1 MSADSVKERSVL
13 CTGSLVWLSLCVLLC
28 CSATPTWSQET
39 SILQVATSAVA
50 DSPQAELSSGG
61 GQQLDQQP
69 SGSIS
74 GRIVDQSGANI
85 GGARVKLTQE
95 GQSQSQEV
103 LTDDSGQFTFANT
116 PPGPFQLTINSEGLA
131 PQEVSGI
138 VHPGEAY
145 VVPLVMLVV
154 ATQRTEVLVGLTQ
167 VELAQEQLKE
177 QEKQR
182 VFGFIPNFYVSYV
195 PNAAPLTAKQK
206 FGLAWKTTSDPITFL
221 AVGALAG
228 VDQATDRWGAYGQ
241 GAEGYAKRFGA
252 TYGNV
257 FIGTFLGGA
266 ILPSVL
272 KQDPRYF
279 YRGSGSTKSRILYAL
294 ANSVICKGDNGRW
307 QPNYSSIVGNFAA
320 GGISN
325 LYYPANDRNGAAVVL
340 SNALIRIGETA
351 VANIFQ
357 ELIVPKLTP
366 NLPSRRRV
374 QSQP

>member
-1 MSADSVKERSVL
+1 MSADSAKERSVL
-13 CTGSLVWLSLCVLLC
+13 CSGSLVWLSLCVLLC
-28 CSATPTWSQET
+28 SSATPTWSQET
-39 SILQVATSAVA
+39 SIFQEAASAVA
-50 DSPQAELSSGG
+50 DSPQAEGSSGG
-61 GQQLDQQP
+61 VQQLDQRP
-69 SGSIS
+69 GSIS

-103 LTDDSGQFTFANT
+103 LTDDSGEFTFANT
-116 PPGPFQLTINSEGLA
+116 PPGPFQLTISSEGLA

-138 VHPGEAY
+138 MHPGEAY

-154 ATQRTEVLVGLTQ
+154 ATQKTEVLVGLTQ
-167 VELAQEQLKE
+167 VELAQEQLNE
-177 QEKQR
+177 QVKQR

-206 FGLAWKTTSDPITFL
+206 FRLAWKTTSDPVTFL

-228 VDQATDRWGAYGQ
+228 IDQATDRWGAYGQ
-241 GAEGYAKRFGA
+241 GAEGYAKRYGA

-266 ILPSVL
+266 VLPSVL

-279 YRGSGSTKSRILYAL
+279 YKGSGSTKSRILYAL
-294 ANSVICKGDNGRW
+294 AHSVICKGDNGRW
-307 QPNYSSIVGNFAA
+307 QPDYSSIVGNLAA

-325 LYYPANDRNGAAVVL
+325 LYYPPNDRNGAGVVF

-357 ELIVPKLTP
+357 ELIIPKLTP

>member
-1 MSADSVKERSVL
+1 MSADSAKELSVL
-13 CTGSLVWLSLCVLLC
+13 CSGSLVWLSLCVLLC
-28 CSATPTWSQET
+28 SSATPTWSQET
-39 SILQVATSAVA
+39 SIFQEAASAVA
-50 DSPQAELSSGG
+50 DSPQAEGSSGG
-61 GQQLDQQP
+61 GQQLDQRP
-69 SGSIS
+69 GSIS

-103 LTDDSGQFTFANT
+103 LTDDSGEFTFANT
-116 PPGPFQLTINSEGLA
+116 PPGPFQLTISSEGLA

-138 VHPGEAY
+138 MHPGEAY

-154 ATQRTEVLVGLTQ
+154 ATQKTEVLVGLTQ
-167 VELAQEQLKE
+167 VELAQEQLNE
-177 QEKQR
+177 QVKQR

-206 FGLAWKTTSDPITFL
+206 FRLAWKTTSDPVTFL

-228 VDQATDRWGAYGQ
+228 IDQATDRWGAYGQ
-241 GAEGYAKRFGA
+241 GAEGYAKRYGA

-266 ILPSVL
+266 VLPSVL

-279 YRGSGSTKSRILYAL
+279 YKGSGSTKSRILYAI
-294 ANSVICKGDNGRW
+294 AHSVICKGDNGRW
-307 QPNYSSIVGNFAA
+307 QPDYSSIVGNLAA

-325 LYYPANDRNGAAVVL
+325 LYYPPNDRNGAGVVF

-357 ELIVPKLTP
+357 ELIIPKLTP

>member
-1 MSADSVKERSVL
+1 MSADSAKELSVL
-13 CTGSLVWLSLCVLLC
+13 CSGSLVWLSLCVLLC
-28 CSATPTWSQET
+28 SSATPTWSQET
-39 SILQVATSAVA
+39 SIFQEAASAVA
-50 DSPQAELSSGG
+50 DSPQAEASSGG
-61 GQQLDQQP
+61 GQQFDQRP
-69 SGSIS
+69 GSIS

-103 LTDDSGQFTFANT
+103 LTDDSGEFSFANT
-116 PPGPFQLTINSEGLA
+116 PPGPFQLAISSEGLA

-154 ATQRTEVLVGLTQ
+154 ATQKTEVLVGLTQ

-182 VFGFIPNFYVSYV
+182 VLGFIPNFYVSYV

-206 FGLAWKTTSDPITFL
+206 FRLAWKTTSDPVTFL
-221 AVGALAG
+221 GVGALAG
-228 VDQATDRWGAYGQ
+228 IDQATDRWGAYGH

-266 ILPSVL
+266 VLPSVL

-279 YRGSGSTKSRILYAL
+279 YKGSGSTKSRILYAL

-307 QPNYSSIVGNFAA
+307 QPDYSSIIGNFAA

-325 LYYPANDRNGAAVVL
+325 LYYPPNDRNGARVVL

-357 ELIVPKLTP
+357 EFIIPKLTP
-366 NLPSRRRV
+366 NLPSRKRA

>member
-1 MSADSVKERSVL
+1 MSADSAKELSVL
-13 CTGSLVWLSLCVLLC
+13 CSGSLVWLSLCVLLC
-28 CSATPTWSQET
+28 SSATPTWSQET
-39 SILQVATSAVA
+39 SIFQEAASAVA
-50 DSPQAELSSGG
+50 DSPQAEASSGG
-61 GQQLDQQP
+61 GQQLDQRP
-69 SGSIS
+69 GSIS

-103 LTDDSGQFTFANT
+103 LTDDSGEFSFANT
-116 PPGPFQLTINSEGLA
+116 PPGPFQLAISSEGLA

-154 ATQRTEVLVGLTQ
+154 ATQKTEVLVGLTQ
-167 VELAQEQLKE
+167 VELAQEQLNE
-177 QEKQR
+177 QVKQR

-195 PNAAPLTAKQK
+195 PNAVPLTAKQK
-206 FGLAWKTTSDPITFL
+206 FKLAWKTTSDPVTFL
-221 AVGALAG
+221 GVGALAG
-228 VDQATDRWGAYGQ
+228 IDQATDRWGAYGH

-266 ILPSVL
+266 VLPSVL

-279 YRGSGSTKSRILYAL
+279 YKGSGSTKSRILYAL

-307 QPNYSSIVGNFAA
+307 QPDYSSIVGNFAA

-325 LYYPANDRNGAAVVL
+325 LYYPPNDRNGAGVVF

-357 ELIVPKLTP
+357 EFIIPKLTP
-366 NLPSRRRV
+366 NLPSRKRA

>member
-1 MSADSVKERSVL
+1 MSADSAKERSVP
-13 CTGSLVWLSLCVLLC
+13 CSGSLVWLSLCVLLC
-28 CSATPTWSQET
+28 SSATPTWSQET
-39 SILQVATSAVA
+39 SIFQEAASAVA
-50 DSPQAELSSGG
+50 DSPQAEGSSGG
-61 GQQLDQQP
+61 GQQLDQRP
-69 SGSIS
+69 GSIS

-95 GQSQSQEV
+95 GQTQSREV
-103 LTDDSGQFTFANT
+103 LTDDSGEFTFANT
-116 PPGPFQLTINSEGLA
+116 PPGPFQLTISSEGLA

-154 ATQRTEVLVGLTQ
+154 ATQKTEVLVGLTQ
-167 VELAQEQLKE
+167 VELAQEQLNE
-177 QEKQR
+177 QVKQR

-206 FGLAWKTTSDPITFL
+206 FRLAWKTTSDPVTFL

-228 VDQATDRWGAYGQ
+228 IDQATDRWGAYGQ
-241 GAEGYAKRFGA
+241 GAEGYAKRYGA

-266 ILPSVL
+266 VLPSVL

-279 YRGSGSTKSRILYAL
+279 YKGSGSTKSRILYAL
-294 ANSVICKGDNGRW
+294 AHSVICKGDNGRW
-307 QPNYSSIVGNFAA
+307 QPDYSSIVGNLAA

-325 LYYPANDRNGAAVVL
+325 LYYPPNDRNGAGVVF

-357 ELIVPKLTP
+357 ELIIPKLTP
-366 NLPSRRRV
+366 NLPSRRRA

>member
-1 MSADSVKERSVL
+1 MSADSAKELSVL
-13 CTGSLVWLSLCVLLC
+13 CSGSLVWLSLCVLLC
-28 CSATPTWSQET
+28 SSATPTWSQET
-39 SILQVATSAVA
+39 SIFQEAASAVA
-50 DSPQAELSSGG
+50 DSPQAEASSGG
-61 GQQLDQQP
+61 GQQLDQRP
-69 SGSIS
+69 GSIS

-103 LTDDSGQFTFANT
+103 LTDDSGEFSFANT
-116 PPGPFQLTINSEGLA
+116 PPGPFQLAISSEGLA

-154 ATQRTEVLVGLTQ
+154 ATQKTEVLVGLTQ

-182 VFGFIPNFYVSYV
+182 VLGFIPNFYVSYV

-206 FGLAWKTTSDPITFL
+206 FRLAWKTTSDPVTFL
-221 AVGALAG
+221 GVGALAG
-228 VDQATDRWGAYGQ
+228 IDQATDRWGAYGH

-266 ILPSVL
+266 VLPSVL

-279 YRGSGSTKSRILYAL
+279 YKGSGSTKSRILYAL

-307 QPNYSSIVGNFAA
+307 QPDYSSIIGNFAA

-325 LYYPANDRNGAAVVL
+325 LYYPPNDRNGARVVL

-357 ELIVPKLTP
+357 EFIIPKLTP
-366 NLPSRRRV
+366 NLPSRKRA

>member
-1 MSADSVKERSVL
+1 MSADSAKELSVL
-13 CTGSLVWLSLCVLLC
+13 CSGSLVWLSLCVLLC
-28 CSATPTWSQET
+28 SSATPTWSQET
-39 SILQVATSAVA
+39 SIFQEAASAVA
-50 DSPQAELSSGG
+50 DSPQAEASSGG
-61 GQQLDQQP
+61 GQQLDQRP

-103 LTDDSGQFTFANT
+103 LTDDSGEFSFANT
-116 PPGPFQLTINSEGLA
+116 PPGPFQLAISSEGLA

-154 ATQRTEVLVGLTQ
+154 ATQKTEVLVGLTQ

-182 VFGFIPNFYVSYV
+182 VLGFIPNFYVSYV

-206 FGLAWKTTSDPITFL
+206 FRLAWKTTSDPVTFL
-221 AVGALAG
+221 GVGALAG
-228 VDQATDRWGAYGQ
+228 IDQATDRWGAYGH

-266 ILPSVL
+266 VLPSVL

-279 YRGSGSTKSRILYAL
+279 YKGSGSTKSRILYAL

-307 QPNYSSIVGNFAA
+307 QPDYSSIIGNFAA

-325 LYYPANDRNGAAVVL
+325 LYYPPNDRNGARVVL

-357 ELIVPKLTP
+357 EFIIPKLTP
-366 NLPSRRRV
+366 NLPSRKRA

>member
-1 MSADSVKERSVL
+1 MSADSAKERSVL
-13 CTGSLVWLSLCVLLC
+13 CSGSLVWLSLCVLLC
-28 CSATPTWSQET
+28 SSATPTWSQET
-39 SILQVATSAVA
+39 SIFQEAASAVA
-50 DSPQAELSSGG
+50 DSPQAEGSSGG
-61 GQQLDQQP
+61 GQQLDP
-69 SGSIS
+69 RPGSIS

-95 GQSQSQEV
+95 GQTQSREV
-103 LTDDSGQFTFANT
+103 LTGDSGEFTFANT
-116 PPGPFQLTINSEGLA
+116 PPGPFQLTISSEGLA

-154 ATQRTEVLVGLTQ
+154 ATQKTEVLVGLTQ
-167 VELAQEQLKE
+167 VELAQEQLNE
-177 QEKQR
+177 QVKQR

-206 FGLAWKTTSDPITFL
+206 FRLAWKTTSDPVTFL

-228 VDQATDRWGAYGQ
+228 IDQATDRWGAYGQ
-241 GAEGYAKRFGA
+241 GAEGYAKRYGA

-266 ILPSVL
+266 VLPSVL

-279 YRGSGSTKSRILYAL
+279 YKGSGSTKSRILYAL
-294 ANSVICKGDNGRW
+294 AHSVICKGDNGRW
-307 QPNYSSIVGNFAA
+307 QPDYSSIVGNLAA

-325 LYYPANDRNGAAVVL
+325 LYYPPNDRNGAGVVF

-357 ELIVPKLTP
+357 ELIIPKLTP
-366 NLPSRRRV
+366 NLPSRRRA

>member
-1 MSADSVKERSVL
+1 MSADSAKERSVL
-13 CTGSLVWLSLCVLLC
+13 CSGSLVWLSLCVLLC
-28 CSATPTWSQET
+28 SSATPTWSQET
-39 SILQVATSAVA
+39 SIFQEAASAVA
-50 DSPQAELSSGG
+50 DSPQAEGSSGG
-61 GQQLDQQP
+61 GQQLDQRP
-69 SGSIS
+69 GSIS

-95 GQSQSQEV
+95 GQTQSREV
-103 LTDDSGQFTFANT
+103 LTGDSGEFTFANT
-116 PPGPFQLTINSEGLA
+116 PPGPFQLTISSEGLA

-154 ATQRTEVLVGLTQ
+154 ATQKTEVLVGLTQ
-167 VELAQEQLKE
+167 VELAQEQLNE
-177 QEKQR
+177 QVKQR

-206 FGLAWKTTSDPITFL
+206 FRLAWKTTSDPVTFL

-228 VDQATDRWGAYGQ
+228 IDQATDRWGAYGQ
-241 GAEGYAKRFGA
+241 GAEGYAKRYGA

-266 ILPSVL
+266 VLPSVL

-279 YRGSGSTKSRILYAL
+279 YKGSGSTKSRILYAL
-294 ANSVICKGDNGRW
+294 AHSVICKGDNGRW
-307 QPNYSSIVGNFAA
+307 QPDYSSIVGNLAA

-325 LYYPANDRNGAAVVL
+325 LYYPPNDRNGAGVVF

-357 ELIVPKLTP
+357 ELIIPKLTP
-366 NLPSRRRV
+366 NLPSRKRA

>member
-1 MSADSVKERSVL
+1 MRADSAQERSVL
-13 CTGSLVWLSLCVLLC
+13 CSASLVWLSLCVLLC
-28 CSATPTWSQET
+28 SSATPTWSQET
-39 SILQVATSAVA
+39 SIFQEAASAVA
-50 DSPQAELSSGG
+50 DSPQAEGSSGG
-61 GQQLDQQP
+61 GQQLDQRP
-69 SGSIS
+69 GSIS

-103 LTDDSGQFTFANT
+103 LTNDSGEFTIANT
-116 PPGPFQLTINSEGLA
+116 PPGPFQLTISSEGLA

-154 ATQRTEVLVGLTQ
+154 ATQKTEVLVGLTQ
-167 VELAQEQLKE
+167 VELAQEQLNE
-177 QEKQR
+177 QVKQR

-206 FGLAWKTTSDPITFL
+206 FRLAWKTTSDPVTFL

-228 VDQATDRWGAYGQ
+228 IDQATDRWGAYGQ

-266 ILPSVL
+266 VLPSVL

-279 YRGSGSTKSRILYAL
+279 YKGSGSTKSRILYAI
-294 ANSVICKGDNGRW
+294 AHSVICKGDNGRW
-307 QPNYSSIVGNFAA
+307 QPDYSSIVGNLAA

-325 LYYPANDRNGAAVVL
+325 LYYPPNDRNGAGVVL

-357 ELIVPKLTP
+357 ELIIPKLTP
-366 NLPSRRRV
+366 NLPSRRRA

>member
-1 MSADSVKERSVL
+1 MSADSAKERSVL
-13 CTGSLVWLSLCVLLC
+13 CSGSLVWLSLCVLLC
-28 CSATPTWSQET
+28 SSATPTWSQET
-39 SILQVATSAVA
+39 SIFQEAASAVA
-50 DSPQAELSSGG
+50 DSPQAEASSGG
-61 GQQLDQQP
+61 GQQLDQRP
-69 SGSIS
+69 GSIS

-103 LTDDSGQFTFANT
+103 LTDDSGEFSFANT
-116 PPGPFQLTINSEGLA
+116 PPGPFQLAISSEGLA

-154 ATQRTEVLVGLTQ
+154 AMQKTEVLVGLTQ
-167 VELAQEQLKE
+167 VELAQEQLNE
-177 QEKQR
+177 QVKQR

-206 FGLAWKTTSDPITFL
+206 FRLAWKTTSDPVTFL
-221 AVGALAG
+221 GVGALAG
-228 VDQATDRWGAYGQ
+228 IDQATDRWGAYGH

-266 ILPSVL
+266 VLPSVL

-279 YRGSGSTKSRILYAL
+279 YKGSGSTKSRILYAL

-307 QPNYSSIVGNFAA
+307 QPDYSSIIGNFAA

-325 LYYPANDRNGAAVVL
+325 LYYPPNDRNGARVVL

-357 ELIVPKLTP
+357 EFIIPKLTP
-366 NLPSRRRV
+366 NLPSRKRA

>member
-1 MSADSVKERSVL
+1 MSADSAKELSVL
-13 CTGSLVWLSLCVLLC
+13 CSGSLVWLSLCVLLC
-28 CSATPTWSQET
+28 SSATPTWSQET
-39 SILQVATSAVA
+39 SIFQEAASAVA
-50 DSPQAELSSGG
+50 DSPQAEGSSGG
-61 GQQLDQQP
+61 VQQLDQRP
-69 SGSIS
+69 GSIS

-103 LTDDSGQFTFANT
+103 LTDDSGEFTFANT
-116 PPGPFQLTINSEGLA
+116 PPGPFQLTISSEGLA

-154 ATQRTEVLVGLTQ
+154 AMQKTEVLVGLTQ
-167 VELAQEQLKE
+167 VELAQEQLNE
-177 QEKQR
+177 QVKQR

-206 FGLAWKTTSDPITFL
+206 FRLAWKTTSDPITFL

-266 ILPSVL
+266 VLPSIL

-279 YRGSGSTKSRILYAL
+279 YKGSGSTKSRILYAL
-294 ANSVICKGDNGRW
+294 AHSVICKGDNGRW
-307 QPNYSSIVGNFAA
+307 QPDYSSIVGNLAA

-325 LYYPANDRNGAAVVL
+325 LYYPPNDRNGAGVVF

-351 VANIFQ
+351 VANVFQ
-357 ELIVPKLTP
+357 ELIIPKLTP
-366 NLPSRRRV
+366 NLPSRRRA